1 MEPGMPG
8 SLSHEDNLCSVVS
21 HYGIALSCDQ
31 PPKFTTVG
39 LVHGWEASN
48 KVGASV
54 YVSGNDLPRFS
65 RIVGRFSEPLVIV
78 VGGDDRIMPY
88 DYDADSIKRIA
99 TCDKVLAVFS
109 HNNALSG
116 RFRSLPIGIDYHT
129 LFKAEGSHPWGET
142 GIAAREQEAS
152 LFKARLK
159 IPHISECRSVPVLSN
174 FHLSMSKPPR
184 RSRVRQAIVRAIE
197 KVEWIKWLPAMNRV
211 DLWMAIGDSAFMLC
225 PSGQGNDTHRVWET
239 LALGRIPIVD
249 RTSTSQVYDGLPV
262 WLVDDWR
269 EFAEMNEGHVREK
282 LSAFVA
288 KWNDYEWQRI
298 TLSFWMTAIREAG
311 YHV

>member
-1 MEPGMPG
+1 MPEAM
-8 SLSHEDNLCSVVS
+8 SHEDNLCSVVS

-31 PPKFTTVG
+31 PPKFTREG
-39 LVHGWEASN
+39 LVHGWYASN
-48 KVGASV
+48 SRGASV

-88 DYDADSIKRIA
+88 DFDADSIRRIA
-99 TCDKVLAVFS
+99 ACDKVIAVFS

-116 RFRSLPIGIDYHT
+116 RFRCLPIGVDYHT
-129 LFKAEGSHPWGET
+129 LFRADGDHPWGGAGMT
-142 GIAAREQEAS
+142 ARAQESS
-152 LFKARLK
+152 LFEARREL
-159 IPHISECRSVPVLSN
+159 PHISECRPLPVLSN

-184 RSRVRQAIVRAIE
+184 RSRIRQAIMSNLRNLD
-197 KVEWIKWLPAMNRV
+197 WIKWLPAMKRTE
-211 DLWMAIGDSAFMLC
+211 LWRSMGQSAFMIC

-269 EFAEMNEGHVREK
+269 EFAEMSEDR
-282 LSAFVA
+282 LSERLSDFVSR
-288 KWNDYEWQRI
+288 WDGYEWQRL
-298 TLSFWMTAIREAG
+298 TLSFWMSRIKSP
-311 YHV
+311 